1 MRVTCPSC
9 EEVLDLAGFR
19 IPPEGRLMA
28 CPVCEHMW
36 KARPPEGPDIDPLA
50 EHPALSLAPPEE
62 ESRPLPPRPA
72 PPKKSRRLLIVGI
85 AVVLIAAL
93 GGGGAYYMM
102 PAPAPVIDVPLRV
115 AAPQFSGRVEEGIL
129 TIGFEVENKS
139 SFAKPLSR
147 ACIAL
152 RGKDD
157 IELFGWCERLS
168 AEIPAGGSH
177 QAQLRLANP
186 PAGVVAVAINVN

>member
-9 EEVLDLAGFR
+9 EEVLDIAGFR

-36 KARPPEGPDIDPLA
+36 KARPPEGPDHELMTELPDPL
-50 EHPALSLAPPEE
+50 LVLPEE
-62 ESRPLPPRPA
+62 ESRPLPARPA
-72 PPKKSRRLLIVGI
+72 PPKKSRRLLILGS
-85 AVVLIAAL
+85 AVVLIAGL
-93 GGGGAYYMM
+93 GAGGAYYMQ
-102 PAPAPVIDVPLRV
+102 PAPEPVIDVPLRV
-115 AAPQFSGRVEEGIL
+115 AAPQFSGRAEDGIL
-129 TIGFEVENKS
+129 TISFEVENKS

-152 RGKDD
+152 RGKDN
-157 IELFGWCERLS
+157 IELFGWCERVS
-168 AEIPAGGSH
+168 AEIPSGGSH
-177 QAQLRLANP
+177 KAELRLANP

>member
-9 EEVLDLAGFR
+9 EEVLELAGFR

-36 KARPPEGPDIDPLA
+36 KARPPDGPVIDPTA
-50 EHPALSLAPPEE
+50 EHLDLSLVPAEE
-62 ESRPLPPRPA
+62 EGRPLPARPA
-72 PPKKSRRLLIVGI
+72 PPKKSRRLLIVGT
-85 AVVLIAAL
+85 AVLLIASL
-93 GGGGAYYMM
+93 GAGGAYYLM
-102 PAPAPVIDVPLRV
+102 PTPEPVIDVPLRV
-115 AAPQFSGRVEEGIL
+115 AAPQFSGRVEDGIL

-157 IELFGWCERLS
+157 IELFGWCERVS

-177 QAQLRLANP
+177 KAQLRLANP
-186 PAGVVAVAINVN
+186 PGGVVAVAINVN